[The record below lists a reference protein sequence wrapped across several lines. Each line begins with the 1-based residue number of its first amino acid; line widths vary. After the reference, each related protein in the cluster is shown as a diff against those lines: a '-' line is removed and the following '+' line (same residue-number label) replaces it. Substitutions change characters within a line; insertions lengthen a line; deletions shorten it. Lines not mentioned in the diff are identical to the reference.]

1 MHSPFTDCP
10 TPWTT
15 LATASGETPGL
26 GHPAGRPSVESIL
39 PVTLCWLLAAVMVV
53 LIGSGTPP
61 KELHLTTG
69 YCKVLSTH

>member
-1 MHSPFTDCP
+1 M
-10 TPWTT
+10 
-15 LATASGETPGL
+15 
-26 GHPAGRPSVESIL
+26 ESIL